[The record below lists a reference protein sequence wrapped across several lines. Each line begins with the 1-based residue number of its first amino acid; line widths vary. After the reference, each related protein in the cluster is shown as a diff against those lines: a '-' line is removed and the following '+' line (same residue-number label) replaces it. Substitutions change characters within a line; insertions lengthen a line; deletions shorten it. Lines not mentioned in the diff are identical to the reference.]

1 MASKTNTKS
10 TKTIQLLALQVPTQ
24 ISLPFDLYALTVPDP
39 WKELFNRLQQ
49 HKLGK
54 KYVLPPIECLNQVLQ
69 LLVDGILFSSR
80 NAFGL
85 KSSARWLYFNTEKI
99 ETTNI
104 ATVVKAWLH
113 VSFENCNF
121 LTEDDINKINALSG
135 SDLQVEK
142 VQLPAPVWEI
152 KDVNSK
158 IDSLYYDLIPYLLA
172 NAVAASPL
180 SLVNP
185 KTNEESEI
193 VKFHEIVSA
202 ESGAKE
208 VISWPPMLAVKTK
221 KKKDSEEKETTT
233 HYYSYCLTFALHYS
247 TSGEPYIICD
257 YKIKRWV
264 SWELKYLPSGP
275 TVCIKPTNSTRFA
288 ACKLKYMGKEKGI
301 DFESHLARLIQELNF
316 RDKFN
321 AEDVIQTPCKK
332 DELAWGVTYSNT
344 MSPSHNT
351 DVGFFPIDHEI
362 FLQAC
367 MERFKG
373 IFGDKF
379 PLVEI
384 YSHCANNK
392 AFKKSVSHYK
402 KVTEFIKSH
411 FAEQTNTPPFYI
423 PPNLKLVL
431 LAQSK
436 EAEDL
441 IPLLARKYKIN
452 DVTVQQLGTLGAE
465 LSGEKW
471 ETECKNRI
479 RQFQSHQE
487 LRKILSS
494 DNQAVTLTLIE
505 ILPKDNFWKNPEK
518 DPKPCFRP
526 ALAMMGS
533 VTDHFV
539 PKDENDDEDSL
550 EIEDLNDKIAQKE
563 AEKEAAINEG
573 KPYKSKSL
581 KSEFAHRVENT
592 LLSGLSMAGAYVY
605 PTFEA
610 EKFPSDVA
618 SVGVYLIRYYIGEK
632 TQYLPVAVRMDK
644 EGITAKAYGLNDWLN
659 FPTFQVK
666 MASGAKEFKAI
677 DFNKSKIQSWVFNN
691 LFQETKQP
699 TLFCFDAANL
709 RKCGLIFLQKQFW
722 RNHSLAF
729 ERSENTDTGENITFT
744 SISEYP
750 NVRVACIITPNTLE
764 VPIYRVC
771 DEEGELAGHTAGVF
785 YPLSQNAE
793 CGYYYLSN
801 QRPESR
807 SGGIL
812 QESKL
817 IPMAKTR
824 GEKKGEL
831 KKPKP
836 YAQGYNPRG
845 VFLNLTLQE
854 GDCFS
859 DWASFVQC
867 LRLYGLIH
875 YLGATTWPAPLHLA
889 AGLDDYRPIQAIRE
903 P

>member
-1 MASKTNTKS
+1 MASKS
-10 TKTIQLLALQVPTQ
+10 STIQLFALQVPTQ
-24 ISLPFDLYALTVPDP
+24 ISLPFDLYALTLPKH

-54 KYVLPPIECLNQVLQ
+54 NYVLPPVECLNQVLQ
-69 LLVDGILFSSR
+69 LLVDSILFSSP
-80 NAFGL
+80 NAFRL

-99 ETTNI
+99 DTAYI
-104 ATVVKAWLH
+104 ATAVKTWLN
-113 VSFENCNF
+113 VSFKNCNS
-121 LTEDDINKINALSG
+121 LTDDDIAKIQAISG
-135 SDLQVEK
+135 SDLQVGK
-142 VQLPAPVWEI
+142 VQLPQPVWDI
-152 KDVNSK
+152 KDGKLNL
-158 IDSLYYDLIPYLLA
+158 DDLYYDLIPYLLA
-172 NAVAASPL
+172 SAVAKSPL
-180 SLVNP
+180 ALINP
-185 KTNEESEI
+185 RTNEEFEK
-193 VKFHEIVSA
+193 VNFREIVSA

-208 VISWPPMLAVKTK
+208 VISWPPMQAVKTRK
-221 KKKDSEEKETTT
+221 KEGSEEKETTT
-233 HYYSYCLTFALHYS
+233 HYYSYCLTFVLHYS

-257 YKIKRWV
+257 YSIKRWV
-264 SWELKYLPSGP
+264 SWEFKYLPSGA
-275 TVCIKPTNSTRFA
+275 TVCIKPTKSTRFA
-288 ACKLKYMGKEKGI
+288 ACKLKYMGKEKDI
-301 DFESHLARLIQELNF
+301 DFESNLARLVKELDF
-316 RDKFN
+316 RDKFT
-321 AEDVIQTPCKK
+321 AKDVIQNPCKK
-332 DELAWGVTYSNT
+332 DELAWAVTYSNT

-367 MERFKG
+367 MERFKE

-392 AFKKSVSHYK
+392 ALRKSVSHYK

-423 PPNLKLVL
+423 APNLKLVL

-452 DVTVQQLGTLGAE
+452 DVIVQELGSLGAE
-465 LSGEKW
+465 LPGKKW
-471 ETECKNRI
+471 DIDCKNRI
-479 RQFQSHQE
+479 EQFQKNQE
-487 LRKILSS
+487 LRKNISS
-494 DNQAVTLTLIE
+494 DNQAVTLTLVE
-505 ILPKDNFWKNPEK
+505 IRPKDHFWKNPAQ

-526 ALAMMGS
+526 ALARMYS

-550 EIEDLNDKIAQKE
+550 EIEDLTDKIAQKE
-563 AEKEAAINEG
+563 AAKEAAKNEG

-605 PTFEA
+605 PTFETD
-610 EKFPSDVA
+610 KFPSDVA

-644 EGITAKAYGLNDWLN
+644 EGITAKAYGINDWLT
-659 FPTFQVK
+659 FHSFQVK
-666 MASGAKEFKAI
+666 MASGAKEFQAI
-677 DFNKSKIQSWVFNN
+677 DFNKSNIQSWVFNN

-709 RKCGLIFLQKQFW
+709 RTCGLIFLQKQFW
-722 RNHSLAF
+722 QKHSLAF
-729 ERSENTDTGENITFT
+729 DTGENITFP

-750 NVRVACIITPNTLE
+750 NVRVASIITPNTLE

-785 YPLSQNAE
+785 YPSSQNAE

-854 GDCFS
+854 KDCFS

-889 AGLDDYRPIQAIRE
+889 AGLDDYRPIHAIRE

>member
-1 MASKTNTKS
+1 MASKS
-10 TKTIQLLALQVPTQ
+10 STIQLFALQVPTQ
-24 ISLPFDLYALTVPDP
+24 ISSPEKLYALTVPDH

-54 KYVLPPIECLNQVLQ
+54 NYVLPPVECLNQVLQ
-69 LLVDGILFSSR
+69 LLVDGILFSSP
-80 NAFGL
+80 NAF
-85 KSSARWLYFNTEKI
+85 KRKPAKWLYSKTDKINTGY
-99 ETTNI
+99 I
-104 ATVVKAWLH
+104 ATVVQNWLR
-113 VSFENCNF
+113 VSFENSSF
-121 LTEDDINKINALSG
+121 LTEDDTNKINALSG
-135 SDLQVEK
+135 KDLQFKE
-142 VQLPAPVWEI
+142 VQLPQPVWDI
-152 KDVNSK
+152 KDGKLNL
-158 IDSLYYDLIPYLLA
+158 DDLYYDLIPYLLA
-172 NAVAASPL
+172 SAVAKSPL
-180 SLVNP
+180 ALINP
-185 KTNEESEI
+185 RTNEEFEK
-193 VKFHEIVSA
+193 VNFREIVSA

-208 VISWPPMLAVKTK
+208 VISWPPMLAVKTRK
-221 KKKDSEEKETTT
+221 KQGSEEKERTT
-233 HYYSYCLTFALHYS
+233 HYYSYCLTFVLHY
-247 TSGEPYIICD
+247 TTGGEPYIVCEHG
-257 YKIKRWV
+257 IKRWV
-264 SWELKYLPSGP
+264 SWEFKYLPSGA

-301 DFESHLARLIQELNF
+301 DFESNLARLIKELNF
-316 RDKFN
+316 QDKFT
-321 AEDVIQTPCKK
+321 AQDVIQTPCKK
-332 DELAWGVTYSNT
+332 DELAWAVTYSNT

-392 AFKKSVSHYK
+392 ALRKSVSYYK

-411 FAEQTNTPPFYI
+411 FAEQTNAPPFYI

-471 ETECKNRI
+471 EKDCKNRI
-479 RQFQSHQE
+479 EHFQNNQE
-487 LRKILSS
+487 LRKNISPYH
-494 DNQAVTLTLIE
+494 QEVTLTLVE
-505 ILPKDNFWKNPEK
+505 IRPKDHFWKNPEK

-526 ALAMMGS
+526 ALARMGS

-539 PKDENDDEDSL
+539 PKDENDEEDSL

-563 AEKEAAINEG
+563 AAKEAAENEG
-573 KPYKSKSL
+573 KSYKSKSL
-581 KSEFAHRVENT
+581 KSEFAIRVENT

-610 EKFPSDVA
+610 EKFPSDVT

-644 EGITAKAYGLNDWLN
+644 EGITAKSYGLNDWLN
-659 FPTFQVK
+659 FHTFQVK

-677 DFNKSKIQSWVFNN
+677 AFNKSDIQSWVFNN
-691 LFQETKQP
+691 LLLETKQP

-729 ERSENTDTGENITFT
+729 DTGENITFP
-744 SISEYP
+744 SISKYP

-785 YPLSQNAE
+785 YPSAQNAE

-824 GEKKGEL
+824 GENIGDL

-854 GDCFS
+854 KDCFS

-889 AGLDDYRPIQAIRE
+889 AGLNDYRPIHAIRE